1 MLPPPQGVIAP
12 LLTPFTAAH
21 ELDEAAL
28 AREVR
33 FLAASGARAIAVCMT
48 TGEGAMLDAA
58 EQERVCRLAV
68 AEIGGGLPVWAGLI
82 GDSTREVVSLG
93 RGARRAGAAAVV
105 VPPVHYLHVPPPA
118 AMRRFY
124 EEVVGEVGLPVVVY
138 NGVPTANLAPT
149 FCAELLELPGILAIK
164 AGNERFPELA
174 ELLERV
180 ADRSRVLSAFDD
192 LLLPSLVLGV
202 GGLFTAIAALLPRA
216 CVELEA
222 AFRRGDLGAAQALSR
237 RLFPVVRAVLT
248 EESYPSTMKYA
259 ARRLGRDLGWGR
271 PPLAPLSEEAA
282 LVIDRALG
290 LGGFVSPSQL
300 G

>member
-1 MLPPPQGVIAP
+1 MLEAPRGVIAP
-12 LLTPFTAAH
+12 LLTPFTAAE
-21 ELDEAAL
+21 ELDLAAL

-33 FLAASGARAIAVCMT
+33 FLAGSGATAIAVNMT

-58 EQERVCRLAV
+58 EQERVCRRTVEELA
-68 AEIGGGLPVWAGLI
+68 GSLPVWAGLI
-82 GDSTREVVSLG
+82 GDSTREVIALG
-93 RGARRAGAAAVV
+93 KRAREAGAGAVV
-105 VPPVHYLHVPPPA
+105 VPPVHYLHVPPRA
-118 AMRRFY
+118 AMRDFY
-124 EEVVGEVGLPVVVY
+124 AAVVGEVGLPVVVY
-138 NGVPTANLAPT
+138 NGVPMANLSPG

-174 ELLERV
+174 ELLEL
-180 ADRSRVLSAFDD
+180 AGERSRVLSAFDD

-222 AFRRGDLGAAQALSR
+222 AFRLGDLAAALAAHR

-259 ARRLGRDLGWGR
+259 ARRLGRELGWGR
-271 PPLAPLSEEAA
+271 RPLAPLSAEAA
-282 LVIDRALG
+282 ATIDRAL
-290 LGGFVSPSQL
+290 LGAGFQL
-300 G
+300 AAASG